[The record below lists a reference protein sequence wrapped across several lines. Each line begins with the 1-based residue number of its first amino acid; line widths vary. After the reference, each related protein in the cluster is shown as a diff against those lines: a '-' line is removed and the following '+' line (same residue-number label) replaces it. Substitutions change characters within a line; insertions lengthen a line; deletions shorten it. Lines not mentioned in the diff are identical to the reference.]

1 MSEKQFEGFL
11 VNHLKTWL
19 SERLKPGDRFQFRST
34 DPENTV
40 RLLAA
45 LRDAADGAVQDEETP
60 LSYLNINGIQVLIAG
75 HAEERSVEDGCY
87 TDNYLAKLRDSV
99 VDDER
104 ALIMVHNSALDTITN
119 STFDLAQ
126 AGAIWSVAKIREL
139 LESLIDDSMTNRQ
152 TSKCLLDLQAKIVA
166 SDGASIFGYRSL
178 YESMIDGDLRFD
190 ELGLFND
197 PLLTGSWDGATTPPN
212 QRQIERRLEENRKL
226 RSEIEFE
233 LEHHPA
239 ELEDRLSR
247 FGGKFIKDNFID
259 SDDWKNRTYDE
270 LVAEIQ
276 RQKKQ
281 ALEFIDVTS
290 ASGNLQRRSKTE
302 TAAGQR
308 DQNILLEVLADQST
322 FQVNFKF
329 TGARTEKS
337 EFEVKP
343 NKAAKL
349 LVPDHKPRGNNT
361 TLTITGEVTPEPL
374 FFSVKTKREISSEQ
388 FKFHCLVLPEGKFC
402 FDDIINKYLIKAT
415 GRGQSLII
423 QSDVQ
428 ILETNPNLDTLTTL
442 KDNDE
447 VIDVNEV
454 GTLDYQ
460 QIYDES
466 DEVRFI
472 LKSGETL
479 LPIQI
484 EGESAKES
492 LTLPLLVDTG
502 RTRHMFDD
510 NYYGVYKESKGTV
523 VVENQEIMQLF
534 LRKQLLDAEWEI
546 IASEWV
552 FWDASQEKGL
562 PASGLTAFPE
572 LKNLHQSYIAFL
584 NHFKAHGRRTLPSLE
599 GWGPTLVGLARN
611 YVDNYLAY
619 LESVERGKT
628 LSPCTKFVM
637 KLGTASIRDTE
648 ESRVKSYLTPFHPL
662 ILSYYLYLIESIE
675 SEGDEFS
682 FRTLPDVTL
691 KRLNPR
697 GLIPHLFDKEQKYS
711 YTQSVDE
718 NAFWL
723 EIVPHEDSSFDYVS
737 KLVRHKVEE
746 FTETFA
752 RLFDTVSSAPILI
765 NSVNHAENHEL
776 FRGLL
781 SYYMEHLEEGRYI
794 HVNLYDDEEIE
805 TEFDLFAEMAT
816 YDDIKDRYDL
826 DKGKAKRNTD
836 TIVDVLRTR
845 LTFSKF
851 LNGKSEKQAYAHLTF
866 FKNNQVV
873 DARDNNIDE
882 HLSGVACGGLLNGE
896 SSRSENDAYFTA
908 FGLKGVDYSDKPH
921 LKIARLFGALWRP
934 THLSSDSYHEHSAIS
949 LAVSDS
955 VKTRLA
961 KSYDSSVWVTI
972 VDPKVT
978 LDFFSNTN
986 DVILIHYSDQYTSS
1000 AGYDAITVTK
1010 QSQLYR
1016 SVLGASGESLM
1027 REFNAFNGEWLLQMV
1042 NDPSK
1047 EKLGKEGVI
1056 ASYKAVSAML
1066 SQSDICWVPLS
1077 VAEMIRVAGNIGLAM
1092 SDSDFS
1098 RHNFGIKRGAISD
1111 DVLFAGFK
1119 GGKLYLLPVESKAG
1133 ARPNFEKARKQAR
1146 ELKEYMEGLLG
1157 QKNLAGRLYRG
1168 LFVRQVLLQVEKYQ
1182 LYKVFSDDYFEELLS
1197 TREEWLEG
1205 AYELAQLK
1213 NYPLGMVVAHLN
1225 TDSCVTERYE
1235 EIEGILE
1242 IDIPMSKLAGLVHQ
1256 PYEKLKEELQAGHL
1270 LAVPNYY
1277 ILSDSVSDVPVN
1289 QESSGVGES
1298 SETEAGANT
1307 SAPDVGRPKAA
1318 EPSAIYNASLPSN
1331 PAEAVKP
1338 TEPLV
1343 IQFGTDV
1350 SSNQPVLWEPT
1361 NTEKLFN
1368 TNTGIIGT
1376 MGTGKTQFTKS
1387 MITQLVRNQHNNVC
1401 GTPIGILIFDYKADY
1416 VKDDFVEATGAK
1428 VYDLYHLPFNPL
1440 AIFGDRPMQPM
1451 HTANLFRTTI
1461 SKAFGLGAKQ
1471 QNKARTLVM
1480 DAYEAAGI
1488 HPQDKSTW
1496 SKLPPTLADVWAEFQ
1511 AQDKIEQDSLYAA
1524 LDDLISFE
1532 IFEPD
1537 SSKTKSLYDLVDGVT
1552 VINLSGYD
1560 PSIQNLVVALTL
1572 DLFYTQMHQ
1581 QGSSKLDGN
1590 FRQISKMILVDEADN
1605 FMSQDFES
1613 LKKILKEGREFGV
1626 GTILST
1632 QELTHFKTG
1641 DNDYST
1647 LILSWVIH
1655 QVANIKSQ
1663 EIKAIF
1669 NTQTKGDEE
1678 YFMGQIRKLEK
1689 HHSLC
1694 VDGKKKVAKIKDLAF
1709 WELVDN
1715 LRGVD
1720 SV

>member
-19 SERLKPGDRFQFRST
+19 AERLKPGDRFQFRST
-34 DPENTV
+34 DPVNTV

-45 LRDAADGAVQDEETP
+45 LRDASDGSVQDEETP
-60 LSYLNINGIQVLIAG
+60 LSYLNVNGIQVLIAG
-75 HAEERSVEDGCY
+75 HAEERKVEYGCY
-87 TDNYLAKLRDSV
+87 TDNYLAKLRDGV
-99 VDDER
+99 VDDDC
-104 ALIMVHNSALDTITN
+104 ALIMVHNSTLDTITN

-126 AGAIWSVAKIREL
+126 TGAIWSVSKIREL
-139 LESLIDDSMTNRQ
+139 LEGLIDDSMTNRQ

-166 SDGASIFGYRSL
+166 SDGSSIFGYRSL
-178 YESMIDGDLRFD
+178 YESIIDGDLRFD

-197 PLLTGSWDGATTPPN
+197 PHLTGLWGGATTAPN

-233 LEHHPA
+233 LEHYPT
-239 ELEDRLSR
+239 ELEDRLSK
-247 FGGKFIKDNFID
+247 FGGKFVKDNFID

-270 LVAEIQ
+270 FITEIQ
-276 RQKKQ
+276 KQKKQ
-281 ALEFIDVTS
+281 ALEFIDVDT
-290 ASGNLQRRSKTE
+290 ASGNLQRRSKKE

-308 DQNILLEVLADQST
+308 DQNILLEVPTDQST
-322 FQVNFKF
+322 FQINLRF

-337 EFEVKP
+337 EFEIQP
-343 NKAAKL
+343 RKAAKL
-349 LVPDHKPRGNNT
+349 LELSHKPRGNNT
-361 TLTITGEVTPEPL
+361 TLTITGELTLEPL
-374 FFSVKTKREISSEQ
+374 FFSVRTRREISSEL
-388 FKFHCLVLPEGKFC
+388 FKFQCLVLPEGKFC

-428 ILETNPNLDTLTTL
+428 ILETNPNLDTSITL

-447 VIDVNEV
+447 IIDVNEI
-454 GTLDYQ
+454 GNLDYQ

-472 LKSGETL
+472 LKNGETE

-492 LTLPLLVDTG
+492 LTLPLLMDTS
-502 RTRHMFDD
+502 RTRYMFDD
-510 NYYGVYKESKGTV
+510 GYYGVYKESKGIV
-523 VVENQEIMQLF
+523 VVENQEVMQLF

-546 IASEWV
+546 IASELV

-562 PASGLTAFPE
+562 PASGLTEFPE

-584 NHFKAHGRRTLPSLE
+584 QHFKAASRRTLPSLE

-611 YVDNYLAY
+611 YVENYLAY

-637 KLGTASIRDTE
+637 RLGTASIRDTE
-648 ESRVKSYLTPFHPL
+648 DNRVKNYLTPFHPL
-662 ILSYYLYLIESIE
+662 ILSYYLYLIESIQAD
-675 SEGDEFS
+675 GDEFS
-682 FRTLPDVTL
+682 FRSLPDVTL

-723 EIVPHEDSSFDYVS
+723 EIVPREDSSFDYIS
-737 KLVRHKVEE
+737 KLVRHKIEE
-746 FTETFA
+746 FTETFS

-765 NSVNHAENHEL
+765 NSVNNAENHEL

-781 SYYMEHLEEGRYI
+781 AYYMEHLEEGRYI

-851 LNGKSEKQAYAHLTF
+851 PNGKSEQQVYAHLTF

-908 FGLKGVDYSDKPH
+908 FGLKGVDYSNKPH
-921 LKIARLFGALWRP
+921 LKIARIFGAMWRP
-934 THLSSDSYHEHSAIS
+934 SHLSSDSFHEHSAIS

-955 VKTRLA
+955 VKRLLD

-978 LDFFSNTN
+978 LDFFSNTE

-1016 SVLGASGESLM
+1016 SVLGASGESLI

-1042 NDPSK
+1042 NDLDK

-1066 SQSDICWVPLS
+1066 SQSDICWAPLS

-1098 RHNFGIKRGAISD
+1098 RHNFGIKQGAISD

-1119 GGKLYLLPVESKAG
+1119 DGKLYLLPVESKAG
-1133 ARPNFEKARKQAR
+1133 ARPNFEKARNQTR

-1168 LFVRQVLLQVEKYQ
+1168 LFIRQVLLQVEKYQ
-1182 LYKVFSDDYFEELLS
+1182 LYKVFSDGYFDSLLS
-1197 TREEWLEG
+1197 AREEWLEG
-1205 AYELAQLK
+1205 TYELAQLK
-1213 NYPLGMVVAHLN
+1213 SYPAGIVVAHLN

-1235 EIEGILE
+1235 EIDGILE
-1242 IDIPMSKLAGLVHQ
+1242 VDIPMSKLASLVHQ
-1256 PYEKLKEELQAGHL
+1256 PYERLKEELLAGRL
-1270 LAVPNYY
+1270 LAVPDKY
-1277 ILSDSVSDVPVN
+1277 ILGDV
-1289 QESSGVGES
+1289 
-1298 SETEAGANT
+1298 
-1307 SAPDVGRPKAA
+1307 A
-1318 EPSAIYNASLPSN
+1318 EP
-1331 PAEAVKP
+1331 PATHTEYVP
-1338 TEPLV
+1338 NTLIEPPGPIEPLV
-1343 IQFGTDV
+1343 IQFGTDI
-1350 SSNQPVLWEPT
+1350 STTQPVLWEPT

-1387 MITQLVRNQHNNVC
+1387 IITQLVRNQHNNV
-1401 GTPIGILIFDYKADY
+1401 GGLPIGILIFDYKADY
-1416 VKDDFVEATGAK
+1416 VKPDFVEATGAK
-1428 VYDLYHLPFNPL
+1428 VFDLFRLPFNPL

-1451 HTANLFRTTI
+1451 HTANLFKTTTA
-1461 SKAFGLGAKQ
+1461 KAFGLGTKQ
-1471 QNKARTLVM
+1471 QNKVRTLVI

-1488 HPQDKSTW
+1488 RSHDKNTW
-1496 SKLPPTLADVWAEFQ
+1496 GRLPPTLADVWAEFQ

-1581 QGSSKLDGN
+1581 QGSSKLEGD

-1669 NTQTKGDEE
+1669 NTQTKNDEE

-1689 HHSLC
+1689 HYSLF
-1694 VDGKKKVAKIKDLAF
+1694 VDGKKKVAKLKDLAF
-1709 WELVDN
+1709 WELP
-1715 LRGVD
+1715 
-1720 SV
+1720 

>member
-1 MSEKQFEGFL
+1 
-11 VNHLKTWL
+11 
-19 SERLKPGDRFQFRST
+19 
-34 DPENTV
+34 
-40 RLLAA
+40 
-45 LRDAADGAVQDEETP
+45 
-60 LSYLNINGIQVLIAG
+60 
-75 HAEERSVEDGCY
+75 
-87 TDNYLAKLRDSV
+87 
-99 VDDER
+99 
-104 ALIMVHNSALDTITN
+104 
-119 STFDLAQ
+119 
-126 AGAIWSVAKIREL
+126 
-139 LESLIDDSMTNRQ
+139 MT
-152 TSKCLLDLQAKIVA
+152 L
-166 SDGASIFGYRSL
+166 
-178 YESMIDGDLRFD
+178 
-190 ELGLFND
+190 
-197 PLLTGSWDGATTPPN
+197 
-212 QRQIERRLEENRKL
+212 
-226 RSEIEFE
+226 
-233 LEHHPA
+233 
-239 ELEDRLSR
+239 
-247 FGGKFIKDNFID
+247 
-259 SDDWKNRTYDE
+259 
-270 LVAEIQ
+270 
-276 RQKKQ
+276 
-281 ALEFIDVTS
+281 
-290 ASGNLQRRSKTE
+290 
-302 TAAGQR
+302 
-308 DQNILLEVLADQST
+308 
-322 FQVNFKF
+322 
-329 TGARTEKS
+329 
-337 EFEVKP
+337 
-343 NKAAKL
+343 
-349 LVPDHKPRGNNT
+349 
-361 TLTITGEVTPEPL
+361 EPL

-388 FKFHCLVLPEGKFC
+388 FKFQCLVLPEGKFY

-428 ILETNPNLDTLTTL
+428 LLETNPSLDTSITL

-447 VIDVNEV
+447 IIDVNEV

-466 DEVRFI
+466 DEVRF
-472 LKSGETL
+472 L
-479 LPIQI
+479 LTNGVTALPVQI
-484 EGESAKES
+484 EGESAKGS
-492 LTLPLLVDTG
+492 LTLPLLMDTG

-510 NYYGVYKESKGTV
+510 GYYGLYKESKGTV
-523 VVENQEIMQLF
+523 VVENQEVMQLF
-534 LRKQLLDAEWEI
+534 LRKQLLDTEYEI
-546 IASEWV
+546 ISSELI

-584 NHFKAHGRRTLPSLE
+584 NYFKAGGRRTLPSLE
-599 GWGPTLVGLARN
+599 GWGPSLVGLARN
-611 YVDNYLAY
+611 YVEDYLAY
-619 LESVERGKT
+619 LESVQRGKT
-628 LSPCTKFVM
+628 LSPCTKFLM

-648 ESRVKSYLTPFHPL
+648 EHRVKSYLTPFHPL
-662 ILSYYLYLIESIE
+662 ILSYYLYLIESIQA
-675 SEGDEFS
+675 DDDLS
-682 FRTLPDVTL
+682 FRTLPEVTL
-691 KRLNPR
+691 KRLNAR

-711 YTQSVDE
+711 YTQTVDE

-723 EIVPHEDSSFDYVS
+723 EIVSREDSSFDYIS
-737 KLVRHKVEE
+737 KLVRHKIEE
-746 FTETFA
+746 FTQTFA
-752 RLFDTVSSAPILI
+752 RLFDIVSSAPILI
-765 NSVNHAENHEL
+765 NSVNNAENHEL

-781 SYYMEHLEEGRYI
+781 AYYMEHLEEGRHI

-816 YDDIKDRYDL
+816 YDDIKERYDL

-851 LNGKSEKQAYAHLTF
+851 LNGKTEQQAYAHLTF

-873 DARDNNIDE
+873 DVRDNNIDE

-921 LKIARLFGALWRP
+921 LKIARLFGAMWRP
-934 THLSSDSYHEHSAIS
+934 SRLSSDTYHEHSAIS

-955 VKTRLA
+955 IKRLLD

-978 LDFFSNTN
+978 LDFFANTD
-986 DVILIHYSDQYTSS
+986 DVLLIHYSDQYTSS

-1016 SVLGASGESLM
+1016 SVLGASGESLI

-1042 NDPSK
+1042 NDPGK
-1047 EKLGKEGVI
+1047 ERLGKEGVI

-1098 RHNFGIKRGAISD
+1098 RHNFGIKQGAISD
-1111 DVLFAGFK
+1111 DILFAGFK
-1119 GGKLYLLPVESKAG
+1119 DGKLYLLPVESKAG

-1168 LFVRQVLLQVEKYQ
+1168 LFVRQVFLQVEKYE
-1182 LYKVFSDDYFEELLS
+1182 LYKVFSDDYFEALLS
-1197 TREEWLEG
+1197 AREEWLEG
-1205 AYELAQLK
+1205 NFELAHLAS
-1213 NYPLGMVVAHLN
+1213 YPSGMVVAHLN

-1235 EIEGILE
+1235 EIDGILE
-1242 IDIPMSKLAGLVHQ
+1242 IDIPMTKLAALVHH
-1256 PYEKLKEELQAGHL
+1256 PYEKLKDELQAGRL
-1270 LAVPNYY
+1270 LAVPDNY
-1277 ILSDSVSDVPVN
+1277 ILSDSVSHVPFN
-1289 QESSGVGES
+1289 KDTTKVGDA
-1298 SETEAGANT
+1298 SEPIAGMKT
-1307 SAPDVGRPKAA
+1307 PAPDVGWPRAA
-1318 EPSAIYNASLPSN
+1318 EPLAIYNEHLPVAQADPAN
-1331 PAEAVKP
+1331 PA
-1338 TEPLV
+1338 EPLV

-1350 SSNQPVLWEPT
+1350 SNNQPVLWEPT
-1361 NTEKLFN
+1361 NTQKLFN

-1387 MITQLVRNQHNNVC
+1387 VITQLVRNQHNNVG
-1401 GTPIGILIFDYKADY
+1401 GTPIGTLIFDYKADY
-1416 VKDDFVEATGAK
+1416 VKEDFVKATGAK
-1428 VYDLYHLPFNPL
+1428 VFDLFHLPFNPL

-1451 HTANLFRTTI
+1451 HTANLFKTTTA
-1461 SKAFGLGAKQ
+1461 KAFGLGTKQ
-1471 QNKARTLVM
+1471 QNKVRTLVV

-1488 HPQDKSTW
+1488 RSQDRSTW
-1496 SKLPPTLADVWAEFQ
+1496 GRLPPTLADVWAEFQ

-1524 LDDLISFE
+1524 LDNLISFE

-1537 SSKTKSLYDLVDGVT
+1537 SCKTKSLYDLVDGVT

-1581 QGSSKLDGN
+1581 QGSSKLEGE
-1590 FRQISKMILVDEADN
+1590 FRQISKIILVDEADN

-1641 DNDYST
+1641 DNDYSN

-1669 NTQTKGDEE
+1669 NVQTKSDEE

-1689 HHSLC
+1689 HRSLC
-1694 VDGKKKVAKIKDLAF
+1694 VDGKKKVTKIKDLAF
-1709 WELVDN
+1709 WELT
-1715 LRGVD
+1715 
-1720 SV
+1720 

>member
-11 VNHLKTWL
+11 VSHLKTWL
-19 SERLKPGDRFQFRST
+19 AERIKPGDRFQFRST

-45 LRDAADGAVQDEETP
+45 LRDAADGFVQDEETL
-60 LSYLNINGIQVLIAG
+60 LSYLNVNGIQVLIAG
-75 HAEERSVEDGCY
+75 HAEEKMVEEGCY
-87 TDNYLAKLRDSV
+87 SDNYLAKLRDAV
-99 VDDER
+99 VDHER
-104 ALIMVHNSALDTITN
+104 ALVMVHNSALDTITN

-126 AGAIWSVAKIREL
+126 QGAIWSVSKIRDL
-139 LESLIDDSMTNRQ
+139 LEGLIDDSMTNRQ

-197 PLLTGSWDGATTPPN
+197 PHLTSSWEGGATPSNP
-212 QRQIERRLEENRKL
+212 RQIERRLEENRKL

-233 LEHHPA
+233 LEHHPT
-239 ELEDRLSR
+239 ELEDRLNR
-247 FGGKFIKDNFID
+247 FGEKFIKDNFIN
-259 SDDWKNRTYDE
+259 SEDWKSLTYDE
-270 LVAEIQ
+270 FVTEIQ
-276 RQKKQ
+276 KQKKQ
-281 ALEFIDVTS
+281 ALEFVDVAT
-290 ASGNLQRRSKTE
+290 ASGNIQRRSKKE
-302 TAAGQR
+302 TTAGQR
-308 DQNILLEVLADQST
+308 DQNILLEVPVDHNT
-322 FQVNFKF
+322 FQMDIKF
-329 TGARTEKS
+329 AGARTEKS
-337 EFEVKP
+337 EFDIQPKRV
-343 NKAAKL
+343 AKL
-349 LVPDHKPRGNNT
+349 LELSHKPRGNNT
-361 TLTITGEVTPEPL
+361 TLTISGELTQEPL
-374 FFSVKTKREISSEQ
+374 FFSVRTRREISSEQ
-388 FKFHCLVLPEGKFC
+388 FKFQCLVLPAEKFY

-428 ILETNPNLDTLTTL
+428 VLEANPNLDTSVTL
-442 KDNDE
+442 NNNDE
-447 VIDVNEV
+447 IIDVISV
-454 GTLDYQ
+454 GKIDYQ

-466 DEVRFI
+466 DEVRFT
-472 LKSGETL
+472 LKSGETE
-479 LPIQI
+479 LPVQI

-492 LTLPLLVDTG
+492 LTLPLLMDTG
-502 RTRHMFDD
+502 RTRHMFNDD
-510 NYYGVYKESKGTV
+510 YYGVYKETKGAV
-523 VVENQEIMQLF
+523 VVDNQEVQQLF

-546 IASEWV
+546 IASELV
-552 FWDASQEKGL
+552 CWDASKEKGEE
-562 PASGLTAFPE
+562 ASLMEGFAE
-572 LKNLHQSYIAFL
+572 LKSLYQSYMAFL
-584 NHFKAHGRRTLPSLE
+584 HYFKAGKRRTLPSLE
-599 GWGPTLVGLARN
+599 GWGPSLVKLAKN
-611 YVDNYLAY
+611 YVADYLEC

-628 LSPCTKFVM
+628 LSSCTKFLM

-648 ESRVKSYLTPFHPL
+648 EGLVKSFLTPFHPL

-675 SEGDEFS
+675 ADGDDLS
-682 FRTLPDVTL
+682 FRALPDVTL
-691 KRLNPR
+691 KRLNAR
-697 GLIPHLFDKEQKYS
+697 GLIPHLFDIDQKYS
-711 YTQSVDE
+711 YTQTVDE

-723 EIVPHEDSSFDYVS
+723 EIVPREDSSFDYIS
-737 KLVRHKVEE
+737 KLVRHKIEE
-746 FTETFA
+746 FTETFS
-752 RLFDTVSSAPILI
+752 RLFDTVSSAPMLI
-765 NSVNHAENHEL
+765 NSVNNAENHEL

-781 SYYMEHLEEGRYI
+781 AYYMEHLEEGRYI

-805 TEFDLFAEMAT
+805 TEFDIFAEMAT
-816 YDDIKDRYDL
+816 YDDIKDRYGL

-851 LNGKSEKQAYAHLTF
+851 LNSKNEHQAYAHLTF

-882 HLSGVACGGLLNGE
+882 HLSGIACGGLLNGE

-908 FGLKGVDYSDKPH
+908 FGLKGVDCTERPH
-921 LKIARLFGALWRP
+921 LKIARLFGAMWRP
-934 THLSSDSYHEHSAIS
+934 SRLSSDSYHEHSAIS

-955 VKTRLA
+955 VKRLLD

-978 LDFFSNTN
+978 LDFFAKTD

-1016 SVLGASGESLM
+1016 SVLGVSGESLI

-1042 NDPSK
+1042 NDPHK

-1066 SQSDICWVPLS
+1066 SKSDICWVPLS

-1098 RHNFGIKRGAISD
+1098 RHNFSIKQGAISD

-1119 GGKLYLLPVESKAG
+1119 DGKLYLLPVESKAG

-1146 ELKEYMEGLLG
+1146 ELKAYMEELLG

-1168 LFVRQVLLQVEKYQ
+1168 LFIRQVLLQVEKYQ
-1182 LYKVFSDDYFEELLS
+1182 LYKVFSDDYFDALLS
-1197 TREEWLEG
+1197 AREEWLEG
-1205 AYELAQLK
+1205 TYELAQLN
-1213 NYPLGMVVAHLN
+1213 NYPAGIVVAHLN

-1235 EIEGILE
+1235 EIDGVLE
-1242 IDIPMSKLAGLVHQ
+1242 IDIPMSKLPGLVHE
-1256 PYEKLKEELQAGHL
+1256 PYEKLKDELQAGRL
-1270 LAVPNYY
+1270 LAVPDKY
-1277 ILSDSVSDVPVN
+1277 ILGDSVSVVSIDQGKLKGADKPEPKVWVSTSYSEPDIEY
-1289 QESSGVGES
+1289 QEVGEPS
-1298 SETEAGANT
+1298 STNSG
-1307 SAPDVGRPKAA
+1307 
-1318 EPSAIYNASLPSN
+1318 YASN
-1331 PAEAVKP
+1331 GP
-1338 TEPLV
+1338 TKPLV
-1343 IQFGTDV
+1343 IQFGADV
-1350 SSNQPVLWEPT
+1350 SNNQPVLWEPT

-1387 MITQLVRNQHNNVC
+1387 VITQLVRNQHNNVC

-1416 VKDDFVEATGAK
+1416 IKEDFVDATGAK

-1440 AIFGDRPMQPM
+1440 AIFGDRPMLPM
-1451 HTANLFRTTI
+1451 HTANLFRTTM

-1488 HPQDKSTW
+1488 LPHDKSTW
-1496 SKLPPTLADVWAEFQ
+1496 SRLPPTLADVWAEFQ
-1511 AQDKIEQDSLYAA
+1511 AQEKIEQDSLYAA
-1524 LDDLISFE
+1524 LDDLIGFE

-1581 QGSSKLDGN
+1581 QGSSKLDGDY
-1590 FRQISKMILVDEADN
+1590 RQISKMILVDEADN

-1669 NTQTKGDEE
+1669 NTQTKNDEE
-1678 YFMGQIRKLEK
+1678 YFIGQIRKLEK
-1689 HHSLC
+1689 HHSLS
-1694 VDGKKKVAKIKDLAF
+1694 VDGKKKVSKIKDLAF
-1709 WELVDN
+1709 WEIVD
-1715 LRGVD
+1715 G
-1720 SV
+1720 

>member
-11 VNHLKTWL
+11 VNHFKTWL
-19 SERLKPGDRFQFRST
+19 AERINPGDRFQFRST

-45 LRDAADGAVQDEETP
+45 LRDAADGFIQDEET
-60 LSYLNINGIQVLIAG
+60 LLGYLKVNGIQVVIAG
-75 HAEERSVEDGCY
+75 HAEEKSVKEGCY
-87 TDNYLAKLRDSV
+87 SDNYLAKLRDAV
-99 VDDER
+99 VDHER

-119 STFDLAQ
+119 STFDLAKQ
-126 AGAIWSVAKIREL
+126 GAIWSVSKIREL
-139 LESLIDDSMTNRQ
+139 LEGLIDDSMTNRQ

-197 PLLTGSWDGATTPPN
+197 PHLTNSWEGGAARPN
-212 QRQIERRLEENRKL
+212 PKQIERRLEDNRKL

-233 LEHHPA
+233 IEHHPA

-247 FGGKFIKDNFID
+247 FGGKFIKDNFIN

-270 LVAEIQ
+270 FVSEIQ
-276 RQKKQ
+276 KQKKQ
-281 ALEFIDVTS
+281 ALEFIDVTTD
-290 ASGNLQRRSKTE
+290 SGNIERRSKKE
-302 TAAGQR
+302 TSAGQR
-308 DQNILLEVLADQST
+308 DQNILLEVPLDKPT
-322 FQVNFKF
+322 FQMVLKF
-329 TGARTEKS
+329 AGARTEKA
-337 EFEVKP
+337 EFDIQPKR
-343 NKAAKL
+343 AAKL
-349 LVPDHKPRGNNT
+349 LEISHKPRGNNT
-361 TLTITGEVTPEPL
+361 TLTISGELTQEPL
-374 FFSVKTKREISSEQ
+374 FFSVRTRREISSEQ
-388 FKFHCLVLPEGKFC
+388 FKFQCLVLPAEKFY
-402 FDDIINKYLIKAT
+402 FDDIINKFLIKAT

-428 ILETNPNLDTLTTL
+428 VLEANPNLETSVTLNN
-442 KDNDE
+442 NDE
-447 VIDVNEV
+447 IIDVNEV
-454 GTLDYQ
+454 GKLDYQ

-472 LKSGETL
+472 LKSGETE
-479 LPIQI
+479 LPVQI

-492 LTLPLLVDTG
+492 LTLPLLMDTG
-502 RTRHMFDD
+502 RTRHMFNDD
-510 NYYGVYKESKGTV
+510 YYGVYKETKGAV
-523 VVENQEIMQLF
+523 VVDNQEVQQLF

-546 IASEWV
+546 IASELV
-552 FWDASQEKGL
+552 CWDATLEKGME
-562 PASGLTAFPE
+562 ASLMEGFAE
-572 LKNLHQSYIAFL
+572 LKSLYQNYIAFL
-584 NHFKAHGRRTLPSLE
+584 HFFKAGKRRTLPSLE
-599 GWGPTLVGLARN
+599 GWGPSLVKLAKN
-611 YVDNYLAY
+611 YVADYLEC

-628 LSPCTKFVM
+628 LSSCTKFLM

-648 ESRVKSYLTPFHPL
+648 EGRVKNFLTPFHPV
-662 ILSYYLYLIESIE
+662 ILSYYLYLIDSIKAD
-675 SEGDEFS
+675 GDDPS
-682 FRTLPDVTL
+682 FRSLPEVTL
-691 KRLNPR
+691 QRLNAR
-697 GLIPHLFDKEQKYS
+697 GLIPHLFDIDHKYS
-711 YTQSVDE
+711 HTQIVDE

-723 EIVPHEDSSFDYVS
+723 EMVPREDSSFDYIS
-737 KLVRHKVEE
+737 KLVRHKIEE
-746 FTETFA
+746 FTETFS
-752 RLFDTVSSAPILI
+752 RLFDTVPSAPLLI
-765 NSVNHAENHEL
+765 NSVNNAENHEL

-781 SYYMEHLEEGRYI
+781 AYYMEHLEEGRYI

-816 YDDIKDRYDL
+816 YDDIKDRYGL

-851 LNGKSEKQAYAHLTF
+851 LNSKTDHQEYAHLTF

-908 FGLKGVDYSDKPH
+908 FGLKGVDCTDRPH
-921 LKIARLFGALWRP
+921 LKIARLFGTMWRP
-934 THLSSDSYHEHSAIS
+934 SRLSSDSYHEHSAIS

-955 VKTRLA
+955 VKRLLD

-978 LDFFSNTN
+978 LDFFAKTD

-1016 SVLGASGESLM
+1016 SVLGASSESLI

-1042 NDPSK
+1042 NDPHK

-1098 RHNFGIKRGAISD
+1098 RHNFGIKQGAISD

-1146 ELKEYMEGLLG
+1146 ELKAYMEALLG
-1157 QKNLAGRLYRG
+1157 QNNLAGRLYRG
-1168 LFVRQVLLQVEKYQ
+1168 LFIRQVLLQVEKYQ
-1182 LYKVFSDDYFEELLS
+1182 LYKVFSDDYFDALLS
-1197 TREEWLEG
+1197 EREEWLEG
-1205 AYELAQLK
+1205 AYELAQLN
-1213 NYPLGMVVAHLN
+1213 NYPAGMVVAHLN

-1235 EIEGILE
+1235 EIDGVLE
-1242 IDIPMSKLAGLVHQ
+1242 IDIPMSKLPGLVHH
-1256 PYEKLKEELQAGHL
+1256 PYEKLKDELQAGQL
-1270 LAVPNYY
+1270 LAVPDKY
-1277 ILSDSVSDVPVN
+1277 ILGDSVGVVSIN
-1289 QESSGVGES
+1289 QGQLKGADTPEPEVGVS
-1298 SETEAGANT
+1298 TSYSETDADYPEVAESTSTNSGCASNGA
-1307 SAPDVGRPKAA
+1307 
-1318 EPSAIYNASLPSN
+1318 
-1331 PAEAVKP
+1331 

-1387 MITQLVRNQHNNVC
+1387 VITQLVRNQHKNVC

-1416 VKDDFVEATGAK
+1416 IKNDFVNATGAK
-1428 VYDLYHLPFNPL
+1428 VFDLFHLPFNPL

-1451 HTANLFRTTI
+1451 HTANLFRTTMA
-1461 SKAFGLGAKQ
+1461 KAFGLGAKQ

-1480 DAYEAAGI
+1480 DAYEAAGVLP
-1488 HPQDKSTW
+1488 HDKSTW
-1496 SKLPPTLADVWAEFQ
+1496 ARLPPTLADVWAEFQ
-1511 AQDKIEQDSLYAA
+1511 AQDKVEQDSLYAA

-1537 SSKTKSLYDLVDGVT
+1537 SSKTKSLYDLVNGVT

-1560 PSIQNLVVALTL
+1560 QSIQNLVVALTL

-1581 QGSSKLDGN
+1581 QGSSKLQGN

-1626 GTILST
+1626 GTVLST

-1655 QVANIKSQ
+1655 QVANIKPQ

-1669 NTQTKGDEE
+1669 NAQKKHDEE
-1678 YFMGQIRKLEK
+1678 YLMSQIRKLEK
-1689 HHSLC
+1689 HHSLF
-1694 VDGKKKVAKIKDLAF
+1694 VDGKKKAVKIKDLAF
-1709 WELVDN
+1709 WEL
-1715 LRGVD
+1715 LIEH
-1720 SV
+1720 

>member
-1 MSEKQFEGFL
+1 MFEKQFEGFL
-11 VNHLKTWL
+11 VRHLKAWL
-19 SERLKPGDRFQFRST
+19 SSRLKPGDRFQFRST
-34 DPENTV
+34 DPDNTV
-40 RLLAA
+40 RLLSA
-45 LRDAADGAVQDEETP
+45 LRDTSDGIVDDEGTN
-60 LSYLNINGIQVLIAG
+60 LSYLEVNGIQVLIAG
-75 HAEERSVEDGCY
+75 HAEEKSVTEGCY
-87 TDNYLAKLRDSV
+87 TDNYLAKLRDRV
-99 VDDER
+99 VDDKR
-104 ALIMVHNSALDTITN
+104 ALVMIHNSSLDTITN
-119 STFDLAQ
+119 STFDLAHS
-126 AGAIWSVAKIREL
+126 GAVWSVAKIRDL
-139 LESLIDDSMTNRQ
+139 LEGLIDDSMTNRD
-152 TSKCLLDLQAKIVA
+152 TSKCLLDLQTKIVA

-197 PLLTGSWDGATTPPN
+197 PHLTDSWGGATTAPN

-233 LEHHPA
+233 IEHHPT
-239 ELEDRLSR
+239 ELEDRLSQ
-247 FGGKFIKDNFID
+247 FGSKFIKDNFIN
-259 SDDWKNRTYDE
+259 SDDWKDRTYDE
-270 LVAEIQ
+270 LVSEIQ
-276 RQKKQ
+276 KQKKQ
-281 ALEFIDVTS
+281 ALEFLDVEALT
-290 ASGNLQRRSKTE
+290 GNLQRRSKKE

-308 DQNILLEVLADQST
+308 EQNVLLQVPEDQGT
-322 FQVNFKF
+322 FQIDLRFS
-329 TGARTEKS
+329 GARTERS
-337 EFEVKP
+337 EFEIQPK
-343 NKAAKL
+343 KTAKL
-349 LVPDHKPRGNNT
+349 LELSHKPRGNNT
-361 TLTITGEVTPEPL
+361 TFTISGELTSEPL
-374 FFSVKTKREISSEQ
+374 FFSVRTKRELSSEQ
-388 FKFHCLVLPEGKFC
+388 FKFQCLVLPEGKFC

-428 ILETNPNLDTLTTL
+428 LLVTNPGLETAVTL

-447 VIDVNEV
+447 VIDVIEV
-454 GTLDYQ
+454 GALDYQ

-472 LKSGETL
+472 LKSGTTE
-479 LPIQI
+479 LPVQV

-492 LTLPLLVDTG
+492 LTLPLLMDTS
-502 RTRHMFDD
+502 RTRHMFNDD
-510 NYYGVYKESKGTV
+510 YYGVYKESKGTV
-523 VVENQEIMQLF
+523 VVENQEVMQLF

-546 IASEWV
+546 IASELV
-552 FWDASQEKGL
+552 YWDASKEKGL

-572 LKNLHQSYIAFL
+572 LQNLHQSYIAFL
-584 NHFKAHGRRTLPSLE
+584 QYFKTGSRRTLPSLE
-599 GWGPTLVGLARN
+599 GWGPALVKLAKK
-611 YVDNYLAY
+611 YVAEYLSY

-628 LSPCTKFVM
+628 LSSGTKFVM

-648 ESRVKSYLTPFHPL
+648 DNRIKNYLTPFHPL
-662 ILSYYLYLIESIE
+662 VLSYYLYLIESIQAD
-675 SEGDEFS
+675 GDDLS
-682 FRTLPDVTL
+682 FRTLPEVTL
-691 KRLNPR
+691 KRLTAR
-697 GLIPHLFDKEQKYS
+697 GLVPHLFDEKQQYS
-711 YTQSVDE
+711 YTQTVDE
-718 NAFWL
+718 NALWL
-723 EIVPHEDSSFDYVS
+723 EIVPREDSSFDYIS
-737 KLVRHKVEE
+737 KLVRHKIEE
-746 FTETFA
+746 FTETFS
-752 RLFDTVSSAPILI
+752 RLFDTVSSAPVLI
-765 NSVNHAENHEL
+765 NSVNNAENREL

-781 SYYMEHLEEGRYI
+781 VYYMEHLEEGRYI
-794 HVNLYDDEEIE
+794 HVNLYDDEELE

-851 LNGKSEKQAYAHLTF
+851 LNSKTEQQTYAHLTF

-908 FGLKGVDYSDKPH
+908 FGLKGVDYADKPH
-921 LKIARLFGALWRP
+921 LKIARLFGAMWRP
-934 THLSSDSYHEHSAIS
+934 SKLNSDSYHEHSAIS

-955 VKTRLA
+955 VKQLLD

-978 LDFFSNTN
+978 LDFFSKSD

-1016 SVLGASGESLM
+1016 SVLGASGESLI

-1042 NDPSK
+1042 NDPRT

-1056 ASYKAVSAML
+1056 ASYKAVAAML
-1066 SQSDICWVPLS
+1066 SKSDICWVPLS

-1098 RHNFGIKRGAISD
+1098 RHNLGIKQGAISD

-1119 GGKLYLLPVESKAG
+1119 GGKLYLLPVESKATNN
-1133 ARPNFEKARKQAR
+1133 RPDFIKARKQAR
-1146 ELKEYMEGLLG
+1146 ELKTYMEGLLG
-1157 QKNLAGRLYRG
+1157 QENLAGRLYRG

-1182 LYKVFSDDYFEELLS
+1182 LYKVFSDDYFDELLS
-1197 TREEWLEG
+1197 AREEWLEG
-1205 AYELAQLK
+1205 NYTLAQLQ
-1213 NYPLGMVVAHLN
+1213 NYPAGIVVAHLN

-1235 EIEGILE
+1235 EVDGILE
-1242 IDIPMSKLAGLVHQ
+1242 IDIPMTKLAGLVHQ
-1256 PYEKLKEELQAGHL
+1256 PYEALKDELHAGRL
-1270 LAVPNYY
+1270 LAVPEQY
-1277 ILSDSVSDVPVN
+1277 ILGDSATDAPVV
-1289 QESSGVGES
+1289 QLPVGDEESQSSGDVL
-1298 SETEAGANT
+1298 NT
-1307 SAPDVGRPKAA
+1307 PYPKSTTQYPEAA
-1318 EPSAIYNASLPSN
+1318 EP
-1331 PAEAVKP
+1331 EAPEPVAKHDVSVPLAPLEP
-1338 TEPLV
+1338 TGPLV
-1343 IQFGTDV
+1343 IKFGTDV
-1350 SSNQPVLWEPT
+1350 ANNQDVLWEPT

-1387 MITQLVRNQHNNVC
+1387 VITQLVRNQHNNVG

-1416 VKDDFVEATGAK
+1416 IKDDFVEATGAK
-1428 VYDLYHLPFNPL
+1428 VFDLYQLPFNPL
-1440 AIFGDRPMQPM
+1440 AIFGNRPMQPM
-1451 HTANLFRTTI
+1451 HTANLFKTTTA
-1461 SKAFGLGAKQ
+1461 KAFNLGTKQ
-1471 QNKARTLVM
+1471 QNKVRTLVM

-1488 HPQDKSTW
+1488 YPQDKGTW
-1496 SKLPPTLADVWAEFQ
+1496 GRMAPTLADVWAEFQ

-1537 SSKTKSLYDLVDGVT
+1537 SSKTKSLYGLVDGVT

-1581 QGSSKLDGN
+1581 QGSSKLDGD

-1669 NTQTKGDEE
+1669 NTQTKSDEE

-1709 WELVDN
+1709 WEIF
-1715 LRGVD
+1715 
-1720 SV
+1720 